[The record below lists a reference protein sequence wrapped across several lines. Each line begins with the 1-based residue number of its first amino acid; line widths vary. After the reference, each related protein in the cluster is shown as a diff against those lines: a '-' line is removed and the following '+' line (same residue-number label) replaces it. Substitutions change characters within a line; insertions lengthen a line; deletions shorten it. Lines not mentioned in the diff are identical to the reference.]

1 MSRIHLGYMLLF
13 ALAVR
18 AFSVIVVMNR
28 ALSSARS
35 ATSSMKGCPP
45 SKSEKDKAEKKSPPS
60 SEQLARQARKK
71 RLNNLRK
78 TSPVHAVPECVSGG
92 FSVTPMVT
100 PDRVYLR
107 TVMGGGT
114 GFVTNK
120 KELGVLITDFFDSNS
135 ADPSAGGVPQFVTN
149 YYWDVGQN
157 LFNNT
162 GGAGEGTFCRV
173 RKAHVW
179 VLPKKGGITDIGG
192 GSSVANSNS
201 EAMFTVN
208 CQVPGVPSAVT
219 QESGLRNAYATNV
232 QVTNVLPQ
240 IDTRWK
246 KVLTVDYQKTFQSGT
261 VRPFFSRPFSQQP
274 QDFGSEQCLFQMSIV
289 NSTDG
294 SPYFNSADT
303 DQTIRVKVQL
313 LIDQPIEAEQQARLA
328 VFRNEEFTLPDTDT
342 NGAAYPGTSPQYVQM
357 NLRSVLDNFR

>member
-1 MSRIHLGYMLLF
+1 MT
-13 ALAVR
+13 LAT
-18 AFSVIVVMNR
+18 SC
-28 ALSSARS
+28 ARS
-35 ATSSMKGCPP
+35 AAKKGPP
-45 SKSEKDKAEKKSPPS
+45 SKTDKEKVEKQFPPF
-60 SEQLARQARKK
+60 SEQLARRARKK
-71 RLNNLRK
+71 RLNNLSK
-78 TSPVHAVPECVSGG
+78 TNPMHTVPECVSGG
-92 FSVTPMVT
+92 FSVTPHVT
-100 PDRVYLR
+100 PDMVYLR
-107 TVMGGGT
+107 RLMGGGT
-114 GFVTNK
+114 GSVTNK
-120 KELGVLITDFFDSNS
+120 KELGVCVTDFFDYNS
-135 ADPSAGGVPQFVTN
+135 ADPSAGGIPQFVTN

-179 VLPKKGGITDIGG
+179 VLPKKGGVTDLGG
-192 GSSVANSNS
+192 GSAVANSNS

-219 QESGLRNAYATNV
+219 QTSGLRVAYATNV

-261 VRPFFSRPFSQQP
+261 VRPFFSRPSSQQP

-289 NSTDG
+289 NSADG
-294 SPYFNSADT
+294 TPYFSSADT
-303 DQTIRVKVQL
+303 EQTIRVKVQL
-313 LIDQPIEAEQQARLA
+313 LIDQPIEAEQEARLV

-342 NGAAYPGTSPQYVQM
+342 NGATYPGTSPQYVQM
-357 NLRSVLDNFR
+357 NLRSVLDNFA